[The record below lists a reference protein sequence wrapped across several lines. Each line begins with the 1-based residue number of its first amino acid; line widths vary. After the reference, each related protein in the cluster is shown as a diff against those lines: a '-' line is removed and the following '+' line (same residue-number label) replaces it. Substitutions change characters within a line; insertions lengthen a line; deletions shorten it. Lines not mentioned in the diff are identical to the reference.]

1 MSENKNEE
9 LLSKE
14 ENKEEV
20 ERFELSRILR
30 FIIISSFILINITFS
45 GDVGVIAS
53 SKFKLQNDLNFN
65 EKEFATFNSITS
77 TGRILGTFI
86 YMGLLARDNRKLL
99 ICICLLSSC
108 CCFFSFLFTKQKFIL
123 YIIRFLL
130 GLSRNFFQIYLPI
143 YIDQFG
149 IKPLK
154 TLMISISNITSP
166 LGRVI
171 GFTIGTTLGENNW
184 RFSFSVIGII
194 LLSLGFFLFLS
205 PTKYFSAGLYF
216 IGYYNKEDNNKYGKL
231 VINKKDKINYSDS
244 IFEVGEI
251 KIKKKHNFQDLFG
264 ILKNPS
270 FMFSTFTKAS
280 VSFILDISHLF
291 IKDYVQNGLGEN
303 NQILLLSYYSLAS
316 VIGPSLGGALGGA
329 IVTKVGG
336 YEHKNSCK
344 IVSFFSLLT
353 LFTTYFLCFTDTLF
367 SFCICLFLFYA
378 TTYMFYP
385 ILTGY
390 AVNSLSQKQKG
401 TGYSFTTLIVTVCGN
416 FPGPLY
422 YGIINDKFKK
432 TNPRLAWRCS
442 VFYYIVGFTLLQ
454 FACFFRY
461 KDLDKKEAENKKRD
475 EEEMKEIG

>member
-1 MSENKNEE
+1 MNENTSEE

-30 FIIISSFILINITFS
+30 FIIVSSFILMNVTFS
-45 GDVGVIAS
+45 ADVGVIAS
-53 SKFKLQNDLNFN
+53 SKFSLQNDLNFN
-65 EKEFATFNSITS
+65 EKEFAIFNSITS

-86 YMGLLARDNRKLL
+86 YMGLLARDKRKLL

-108 CCFFSFLFTKQKFIL
+108 CIFFSFLFTNQKFII

-130 GLSRNFFQIYLPI
+130 GLSRNFFQIYVPI

-149 IKPLK
+149 VKTLK
-154 TLMISISNITSP
+154 TLMISFANITSP
-166 LGRVI
+166 LGRVF
-171 GFTIGTTLGENNW
+171 GFTIGTILGENRW
-184 RFSFSVIGII
+184 RFSFSVLGLI
-194 LLSLGFFLFLS
+194 LLSLGSFLFLS

-216 IGYYNKEDNNKYGKL
+216 VGYYTKEKNNKYGKL
-231 VINKKDKINYSDS
+231 VINKKDKIKYSDS
-244 IFEVGEI
+244 IFEVKEI
-251 KIKKKHNFQDLFG
+251 KINKKNNFQDLFG
-264 ILKNPS
+264 ILKNPC
-270 FMFSTFTKAS
+270 FMFSTFARSS
-280 VSFILDISHLF
+280 VNCILDISHLF

-303 NQILLLSYYSLAS
+303 NQFLLLKYYSLAS
-316 VIGPSLGGALGGA
+316 LIGPSIGGTLGGA

-344 IVSFFSLLT
+344 MVSFFSLLA
-353 LFTTYFLCFTDTLF
+353 LFTIYFLCFTDTLF
-367 SFCICLFLFYA
+367 SFCISLFIFYV
-378 TTYMFYP
+378 TIYMFYP

-390 AVNSLSQKQKG
+390 TVNCLNPRQKG
-401 TGYSFTTLIVTVCGN
+401 VGYSFNTFICTVCGN

-442 VFYYIVGFTLLQ
+442 FYYYFVAFAILQ
-454 FACFFRY
+454 FAFFFRY
-461 KDLDKKEAENKKRD
+461 KD
-475 EEEMKEIG
+475 